1 MADTNLL
8 ATVEYLSS
16 TKFYVELH
24 IDDSDDRVDGYF
36 TECSGLS
43 RTQDVIEHCEATALL
58 WGSGVFGVPTARGK
72 LVRTKMPG
80 EAKSANITLKQGLS
94 VSKAFWRWMK
104 QVEDGNWNEK
114 MRDGDIT
121 VYNQA
126 SEESAR
132 FRFEQAWPVKLN
144 ITNFSAS
151 GNEMSSV
158 EIELAVH
165 QFYRV
170 ID

>member
-1 MADTNLL
+1 MAGEGLV
-8 ATVEYLSS
+8 VEYLTS
-16 TKFYVELH
+16 TKFYVELS

-36 TECSGLS
+36 MECSGLE
-43 RTQDVIEHCEATALL
+43 RTQDVVEHCEVTPLL
-58 WGSGVFGVPTARGK
+58 WGGGTFGVPTARGK
-72 LVRTKMPG
+72 LVRTKLPG
-80 EAKSANITLKQGLS
+80 EAKSANITLKQGLT
-94 VSKAFWRWMK
+94 VSKSFWRWMK
-104 QVEDGNWNEK
+104 QVEEGDWNGK

-126 SEESAR
+126 CEESAR
-132 FRFEQAWPVKLN
+132 FRFEQAWPVKLSVS
-144 ITNFSAS
+144 NFNAS

-170 ID
+170 VDD